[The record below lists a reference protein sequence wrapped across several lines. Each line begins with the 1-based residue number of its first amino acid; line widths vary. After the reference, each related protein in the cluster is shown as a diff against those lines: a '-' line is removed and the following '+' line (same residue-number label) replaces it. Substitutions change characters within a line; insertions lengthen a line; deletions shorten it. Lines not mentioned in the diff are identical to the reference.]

1 MIPLLR
7 QLQRGVSALFS
18 PARADAETDNE
29 VRHFVQSR
37 TRELERQ
44 GLPYEDAVRQATTEV
59 GSITATREE
68 VRASG
73 WEHGVD
79 TLLSD
84 VRYALRRLRRD
95 PIFTIVAALTLA
107 VGIGAA
113 TAIFSAVNPIL
124 FRALPYPGADRIVT
138 ISDRGQSGAPA
149 EPTYGTYEELASRSR
164 SFETMSATDL
174 WRPSLTG
181 TDEAER
187 LQGQR
192 VSASYFHTLGVMPA
206 VGRSFDGAEDTPGAA
221 RVAVL
226 SDRLVKRRFGGADS
240 IVGTAITLNGEP
252 YTVIGIMAPGFTDIL
267 SPSTDIWAPLQA
279 QPRAPPNSREWGHH
293 YRIVGRLKRG
303 VDVDVARRE
312 LATIASQPI
321 NEFPRVLWAALENGL
336 LVRGL
341 QEDVTASARP
351 ALIAVVAAAAM
362 LLLIACVNVANLLL
376 ARSRRRRAEFSLRAA
391 LGAERKR
398 LVRQLLTESVMLALI
413 GGALAFVV
421 AQMGVGA
428 LVALS
433 PPGLPNVDLVSV
445 DATAFGFGLI
455 VTTLVGIT
463 VGLIP
468 ALSASRADVRGGM
481 LGVSRT
487 VASGRGAARGALVVS
502 EVALA
507 LVLLVG
513 AGLLVRSLDRLLAV
527 SPGVQTERVLTM
539 QVVDAAG
546 RNRTDQER
554 LSFYE
559 QALTAVRN
567 VPGVMAA
574 AFTSQL
580 PLSGDLDA
588 YGFTFAAFPERQ
600 PGEDG
605 AAMRYSVTPDY
616 IKVMGIPLLRGRLL
630 DESDLRADAPPSF
643 LISESLAA
651 QIFANSDPVG
661 QRVRFGPDFDGSR
674 PWGTVV
680 GVVGDVKQQSLAS
693 LNTAAFYVA
702 SAQWR
707 WVDPVQSLVVRT
719 SGDAAAMTN
728 AVRRA
733 VWSVDRNKPIARV
746 ATMEQLVWRTGSD
759 RRFAS
764 VIYGT
769 FAIAALLLAAVGL
782 YGVVSGLV
790 AERTREFGIRSA
802 LGATRGEIV
811 RGVLANGMLF
821 TTIGVAIGVAGAFAT
836 SRLLDTLLYGISGA
850 DPSTYAAVIA
860 LLASV
865 AILACWAPARRAA
878 AVDPAVTLR
887 SE

>member
-1 MIPLLR
+1 
-7 QLQRGVSALFS
+7 
-18 PARADAETDNE
+18 
-29 VRHFVQSR
+29 
-37 TRELERQ
+37 
-44 GLPYEDAVRQATTEV
+44 
-59 GSITATREE
+59 
-68 VRASG
+68 
-73 WEHGVD
+73 
-79 TLLSD
+79 
-84 VRYALRRLRRD
+84 
-95 PIFTIVAALTLA
+95 

-138 ISDRGQSGAPA
+138 ISDRAPSGTPA

-164 SFETMSATDL
+164 SFEAVSAADL

-181 TDEAER
+181 TEEAER

-192 VSASYFHTLGVMPA
+192 VSASYFHTLGVLPA
-206 VGRSFDGAEDTPGAA
+206 VGRSFDRAEDAPGAA

-226 SDRLVKRRFGGADS
+226 SDRLVKRRFGGTDS
-240 IVGTAITLNGEP
+240 LVGASITLGGES
-252 YTVIGIMAPGFTDIL
+252 YVVIGVMAPGFTDIMA
-267 SPSTDIWAPLQA
+267 SSTDVWAPLQA
-279 QPRAPPNSREWGHH
+279 QPRAAPDSREWGHH
-293 YRIVGRLKRG
+293 YRIVGRLQRG

-312 LATIASQPI
+312 LAAIASQPI
-321 NEFPRVLWAALENGL
+321 AEFPRVLWAALENGL

-341 QEDVTASARP
+341 QEDVTAGARP
-351 ALIAVVAAAAM
+351 ALIAVIAAAAM

-376 ARSRRRRAEFSLRAA
+376 ARSRRRRAEFALRAA

-398 LVRQLLTESVMLALI
+398 MVRQLLTEAVMLAMV

-421 AQMGVGA
+421 AQAGVGA
-428 LVALS
+428 LIALS
-433 PPGLPNVDLVSV
+433 PPGLPNLDLVRV
-445 DATAFGFGLI
+445 DAAAFGFGLI
-455 VTTLVGIT
+455 VTTIVGIT
-463 VGLIP
+463 VGLMP

-481 LGVSRT
+481 QGVSRT

-527 SPGVQTERVLTM
+527 SPGVQTERILTM

-554 LSFYE
+554 LIFYD

-567 VPGVMAA
+567 VPGVTGAA
-574 AFTSQL
+574 LTSQL

-588 YGFTFAAFPERQ
+588 YGYSFASFPERQ

-605 AAMRYSVTPDY
+605 AAMRYSVTADY

-630 DESDLRADAPPSF
+630 DESDRAEAPPSF
-643 LISESLAA
+643 LISESLAI
-651 QIFANSDPVG
+651 QIFANSDPIG
-661 QRVRFGPDFDGSR
+661 QRVRFGPDSDGSR

-693 LNTAAFYVA
+693 QNSAAFYVA

-733 VWSVDRNKPIARV
+733 IWSVDRNKPISRV

-811 RGVLANGMLF
+811 RGVLANGLLYTM
-821 TTIGVAIGVAGAFAT
+821 IGVAIGVAGAFAT
-836 SRLLDTLLYGISGA
+836 SRLLDTLLYGISRA
-850 DPSTYAAVIA
+850 DPSTYAGVIA
-860 LLASV
+860 LLGCV
-865 AILACWAPARRAA
+865 AALACWAPARRAA

-887 SE
+887 DE